1 MKTKDEILNGLAQCY
16 GTEGYH
22 YNALFGK
29 NFVYTDGIKYLLESA
44 DAYWLLQ
51 AIFSYRRKEDF
62 QLWNLTV
69 LPDKTAVLTMKED
82 TDCPNLVEQKIH
94 YTDFPL
100 EEIEFYA
107 INDHNCGGEWGPV
120 HVVLMLKSEY

>member
-22 YNALFGK
+22 YNGLFGK
-29 NFVYTDGIKYLLESA
+29 NYVYTDGIKYLLEAA

-62 QLWNLTV
+62 QLWSLKV
-69 LPDKTAVLTMKED
+69 MSDKTAVLTMKED

-107 INDHNCGGEWGPV
+107 INDHNCNGEWGPV